1 MDWDEK
7 EEMAACG
14 GGYGIKCDPDMSF
27 GPDSYPPVYQC
38 EQQPLAEP
46 PCDMD
51 LAGFLEMDDKMLS
64 ELAAGTSKVPTSSH
78 NEWTSLFDDVLDPST
93 GLPLMGHPG
102 VPPLSPLGTG
112 MTPTVPPMDSWVLE
126 ETKKL
131 EAQQRIQQRKLLDLK
146 QTLIKTEILKNQL
159 QIHASISQQQ
169 HLQHQLSPPPPL
181 HPSPSPPAHNPSA
194 PLHPGATGRGARSN
208 FTFPHSNGVL
218 SPEKTEMKKTPKLP
232 ISRLPPKPHTTTNE
246 ENIQDTIEDSPPGS
260 PPHDPE
266 KKKVHNLIEKKYRS
280 SINDRI
286 GLLRDMVS
294 KHTKDNKKLQKSAVL
309 QKTIDFIRHLEA
321 TIKRLS
327 EENRQLK
334 QMLAKATGQ
343 PHLAGYSQSPP
354 VTPPSMSPRSSIS
367 GEDSGVPPSSP
378 DCDSG
383 NSSPLPGS
391 HNPFLPF
398 HPSLPSS
405 TMPHLLMC
413 VLLVAVFFVN
423 PLYFTGHHSHI
434 IGGHTPG
441 GMRTLSS
448 VPDNLPADEYVTG
461 VFWWGMV
468 WIVRLLVAAVCFGWL
483 HIRSVAQ
490 FGPSSPEGVKFWR
503 FWKQAQQDLHKGE
516 YGACRD
522 SVELALS
529 VMNRPVPTSS
539 FSLALGLL
547 WASLSHLI
555 FQVNYIA
562 S

>member
-7 EEMAACG
+7 EEMAAC

-64 ELAAGTSKVPTSSH
+64 ELAAGTSKVPTSSN

-93 GLPLMGHPG
+93 GLPLMGHPS
-102 VPPLSPLGTG
+102 VPPLSPLGA
-112 MTPTVPPMDSWVLE
+112 PAVSPMDSWVLE

-131 EAQQRIQQRKLLDLK
+131 EAQQRVQQRKLLDLK

-181 HPSPSPPAHNPSA
+181 HPSPSPPAHNPASSP
-194 PLHPGATGRGARSN
+194 PLHPGTTGRGARSN
-208 FTFPHSNGVL
+208 YTFPHSNGVL
-218 SPEKTEMKKTPKLP
+218 TPEKTEMKKTPKLP
-232 ISRLPPKPHTTTNE
+232 ITRLPPKPHPTTNG
-246 ENIQDTIEDSPPGS
+246 ENNQDTIEDSPPGS

-266 KKKVHNLIEKKYRS
+266 KRKVHNLIEKKYRS

-294 KHTKDNKKLQKSAVL
+294 KHSKDNK
-309 QKTIDFIRHLEA
+309 
-321 TIKRLS
+321 KRLS

-334 QMLAKATGQ
+334 EMLAKATGQ

-354 VTPPSMSPRSSIS
+354 VTPPSMSPRSSVS

-434 IGGHTPG
+434 IEATP
-441 GMRTLSS
+441 LE
-448 VPDNLPADEYVTG
+448 A
-461 VFWWGMV
+461 
-468 WIVRLLVAAVCFGWL
+468 
-483 HIRSVAQ
+483 
-490 FGPSSPEGVKFWR
+490 
-503 FWKQAQQDLHKGE
+503 
-516 YGACRD
+516 
-522 SVELALS
+522 
-529 VMNRPVPTSS
+529 
-539 FSLALGLL
+539 
-547 WASLSHLI
+547 
-555 FQVNYIA
+555 
-562 S
+562 